1 MEREEGI
8 PRWSERLIGLH
19 DEGNDGHFI
28 FPWRSFLSPPPPFPF
43 FLFPFSRPR
52 ATPRSGEERG
62 KAESG
67 GVRVRVKDYEGSRER
82 RDQGERGDRRN
93 FSLTQMSDKGIVAA
107 RRGGRHRAK
116 RRSDIDLFL
125 SWRER
130 DIYIYRERE
139 KEIALAP
146 LVDNLVPCVS
156 PVRSRIEDRCLTFFF
171 F

>member
-1 MEREEGI
+1 M
-8 PRWSERLIGLH
+8 
-19 DEGNDGHFI
+19 
-28 FPWRSFLSPPPPFPF
+28 
-43 FLFPFSRPR
+43 
-52 ATPRSGEERG
+52 
-62 KAESG
+62 
-67 GVRVRVKDYEGSRER
+67 KDYEGSRER

-156 PVRSRIEDRCLTFFF
+156 PVRSRIKDRCLTFFF
-171 F
+171 FENFGKGRMVLF

>member
-1 MEREEGI
+1 M
-8 PRWSERLIGLH
+8 
-19 DEGNDGHFI
+19 
-28 FPWRSFLSPPPPFPF
+28 
-43 FLFPFSRPR
+43 
-52 ATPRSGEERG
+52 
-62 KAESG
+62 
-67 GVRVRVKDYEGSRER
+67 KDYEGSRER

-146 LVDNLVPCVS
+146 LVDNLVPCIF
-156 PVRSRIEDRCLTFFF
+156 PVCSRIEDRCLTFFF
-171 F
+171 LRILEKEGWFFFNSL